1 MAPSEPSVSG
11 QMMNVAGLP
20 GQQHDYMARVIYL
33 ALSGLGSFLY
43 QAQDVSFDINLI
55 LHKEFI

>member
-1 MAPSEPSVSG
+1 
-11 QMMNVAGLP
+11 
-20 GQQHDYMARVIYL
+20 L

-55 LHKEFI
+55 LHKEFIWITWEIDSQYFLCLFMLKCSTKDT